1 MDEANLAD
9 VGGRGERVG
18 MFRDFDP
25 DNPGGE
31 VPDPY
36 YGGDDGFEEVLAMV
50 ERTSD
55 AIVAALA
62 QRVESTA

>member
-1 MDEANLAD
+1 
-9 VGGRGERVG
+9 

-25 DNPGGE
+25 RASDDDRD

-36 YGGDDGFEEVLAMV
+36 YGGDDGFEDVLAMV

-55 AIVAALA
+55 ALVAALA
-62 QRVESTA
+62 RVPAGSVD